1 MPKADYSIFNDE
13 EVVII
18 GWGQYRQEGDDFVIP
33 DRLQKALVPV
43 IDHVTCTD
51 VLEGHWPGFYEI
63 DFMNENN
70 FCTGPI
76 NGNINV
82 CTHDSGGPVLQPS
95 EFGWLQIGVISWAG
109 NPCGLIDVSGHVFT
123 AVFLEWMENIRK
135 NYENN

>member
-1 MPKADYSIFNDE
+1 MPKADYNIFNVE

-43 IDHVTCTD
+43 IDYVTCTD

-95 EFGWLQIGVISWAG
+95 EFGIVANWCNFMGWKSMRINRCVRTCFYGSLS
-109 NPCGLIDVSGHVFT
+109 
-123 AVFLEWMENIRK
+123 
-135 NYENN
+135 